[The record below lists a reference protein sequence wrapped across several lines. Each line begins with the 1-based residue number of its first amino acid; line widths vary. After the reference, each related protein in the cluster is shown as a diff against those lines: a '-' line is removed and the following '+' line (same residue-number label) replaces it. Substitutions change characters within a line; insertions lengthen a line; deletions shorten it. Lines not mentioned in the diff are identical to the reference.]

1 MPNIH
6 YQKQIFNQLNHSKK
20 FHVIYKRPRPFFTFT
35 TSMFHH
41 LFLYSNH
48 ITLFG
53 NKSILIEVL
62 INISC
67 IYKLKELFL
76 SPAKE
81 LMKATN

>member
-1 MPNIH
+1 M
-6 YQKQIFNQLNHSKK
+6 YQYLF
-20 FHVIYKRPRPFFTFT
+20 KR
-35 TSMFHH
+35 
-41 LFLYSNH
+41 Y
-48 ITLFG
+48 
-53 NKSILIEVL
+53 